1 MVQKISKELAKHRLE
16 QAKEDLEAGK
26 LLYDKN
32 FYKSANN
39 RAYYS
44 IFHSIKAVL
53 ALEPIDFKRHKDV
66 LAYFNKNYINKEI
79 FSRMMGRKIQN
90 ASAIREDSDYDD
102 EFIVDADKTNEQLKT
117 AEELIELVD
126 KYIDINVPSVI
137 ILVIYRLVAITEK
150 PHCGITPSREPII
163 GPIFFDLV
171 IMFFVLLFNLCSN
184 NSIIRKAT
192 NKNGIN
198 FNESTIV
205 SKITSFICYHSVFN
219 YNINIILVQL
229 YFIHF
234 SFIRWSFW

>member
-79 FSRMMGRKIQN
+79 FPRMMGRKIQN

-102 EFIVDADKTNEQLKT
+102 EFIVDANKTNEQLKT

-126 KYIDINVPSVI
+126 KYIDEN
-137 ILVIYRLVAITEK
+137 
-150 PHCGITPSREPII
+150 
-163 GPIFFDLV
+163 
-171 IMFFVLLFNLCSN
+171 
-184 NSIIRKAT
+184 
-192 NKNGIN
+192 
-198 FNESTIV
+198 
-205 SKITSFICYHSVFN
+205 
-219 YNINIILVQL
+219 
-229 YFIHF
+229 
-234 SFIRWSFW
+234 

>member
-79 FSRMMGRKIQN
+79 FSRMMGIKIQN
-90 ASAIREDSDYDD
+90 SSAIREDSDYDD

-126 KYIDINVPSVI
+126 KYIDEN
-137 ILVIYRLVAITEK
+137 
-150 PHCGITPSREPII
+150 
-163 GPIFFDLV
+163 
-171 IMFFVLLFNLCSN
+171 
-184 NSIIRKAT
+184 
-192 NKNGIN
+192 
-198 FNESTIV
+198 
-205 SKITSFICYHSVFN
+205 
-219 YNINIILVQL
+219 
-229 YFIHF
+229 
-234 SFIRWSFW
+234 

>member
-66 LAYFNKNYINKEI
+66 LAYFNKNYINNEI

-126 KYIDINVPSVI
+126 KYIDEN
-137 ILVIYRLVAITEK
+137 
-150 PHCGITPSREPII
+150 
-163 GPIFFDLV
+163 
-171 IMFFVLLFNLCSN
+171 
-184 NSIIRKAT
+184 
-192 NKNGIN
+192 
-198 FNESTIV
+198 
-205 SKITSFICYHSVFN
+205 
-219 YNINIILVQL
+219 
-229 YFIHF
+229 
-234 SFIRWSFW
+234 

>member
-126 KYIDINVPSVI
+126 NYIDEN
-137 ILVIYRLVAITEK
+137 
-150 PHCGITPSREPII
+150 
-163 GPIFFDLV
+163 
-171 IMFFVLLFNLCSN
+171 
-184 NSIIRKAT
+184 
-192 NKNGIN
+192 
-198 FNESTIV
+198 
-205 SKITSFICYHSVFN
+205 
-219 YNINIILVQL
+219 
-229 YFIHF
+229 
-234 SFIRWSFW
+234 

>member
-66 LAYFNKNYINKEI
+66 LAYFNK
-79 FSRMMGRKIQN
+79 
-90 ASAIREDSDYDD
+90 DSDYDD

-126 KYIDINVPSVI
+126 KYI
-137 ILVIYRLVAITEK
+137 
-150 PHCGITPSREPII
+150 
-163 GPIFFDLV
+163 
-171 IMFFVLLFNLCSN
+171 
-184 NSIIRKAT
+184 
-192 NKNGIN
+192 
-198 FNESTIV
+198 NE
-205 SKITSFICYHSVFN
+205 N
-219 YNINIILVQL
+219 
-229 YFIHF
+229 
-234 SFIRWSFW
+234 

>member
-66 LAYFNKNYINKEI
+66 LAYFNKNYKNKEI

-126 KYIDINVPSVI
+126 KYIDEN
-137 ILVIYRLVAITEK
+137 
-150 PHCGITPSREPII
+150 
-163 GPIFFDLV
+163 
-171 IMFFVLLFNLCSN
+171 
-184 NSIIRKAT
+184 
-192 NKNGIN
+192 
-198 FNESTIV
+198 
-205 SKITSFICYHSVFN
+205 
-219 YNINIILVQL
+219 
-229 YFIHF
+229 
-234 SFIRWSFW
+234 

>member
-1 MVQKISKELAKHRLE
+1 MQKISKELAKHRLE

-102 EFIVDADKTNEQLKT
+102 EFIVNADKTNEQLKT

-126 KYIDINVPSVI
+126 KYIDEN
-137 ILVIYRLVAITEK
+137 
-150 PHCGITPSREPII
+150 
-163 GPIFFDLV
+163 
-171 IMFFVLLFNLCSN
+171 
-184 NSIIRKAT
+184 
-192 NKNGIN
+192 
-198 FNESTIV
+198 
-205 SKITSFICYHSVFN
+205 
-219 YNINIILVQL
+219 
-229 YFIHF
+229 
-234 SFIRWSFW
+234 

>member
-16 QAKEDLEAGK
+16 QAKEDLEAGQ

-126 KYIDINVPSVI
+126 KYIDEN
-137 ILVIYRLVAITEK
+137 
-150 PHCGITPSREPII
+150 
-163 GPIFFDLV
+163 
-171 IMFFVLLFNLCSN
+171 
-184 NSIIRKAT
+184 
-192 NKNGIN
+192 
-198 FNESTIV
+198 
-205 SKITSFICYHSVFN
+205 
-219 YNINIILVQL
+219 
-229 YFIHF
+229 
-234 SFIRWSFW
+234 

>member
-1 MVQKISKELAKHRLE
+1 MQKISKELAKHRLE

-79 FSRMMGRKIQN
+79 FPRMMGRKILN

-126 KYIDINVPSVI
+126 KYIDEN
-137 ILVIYRLVAITEK
+137 
-150 PHCGITPSREPII
+150 
-163 GPIFFDLV
+163 
-171 IMFFVLLFNLCSN
+171 
-184 NSIIRKAT
+184 
-192 NKNGIN
+192 
-198 FNESTIV
+198 
-205 SKITSFICYHSVFN
+205 
-219 YNINIILVQL
+219 
-229 YFIHF
+229 
-234 SFIRWSFW
+234 

>member
-90 ASAIREDSDYDD
+90 ASAIREDSDYDG

-126 KYIDINVPSVI
+126 KYIDEN
-137 ILVIYRLVAITEK
+137 
-150 PHCGITPSREPII
+150 
-163 GPIFFDLV
+163 
-171 IMFFVLLFNLCSN
+171 
-184 NSIIRKAT
+184 
-192 NKNGIN
+192 
-198 FNESTIV
+198 
-205 SKITSFICYHSVFN
+205 
-219 YNINIILVQL
+219 
-229 YFIHF
+229 
-234 SFIRWSFW
+234 

>member
-32 FYKSANN
+32 FYKLANN
-39 RAYYS
+39 RSYYS

-126 KYIDINVPSVI
+126 KYIDEN
-137 ILVIYRLVAITEK
+137 
-150 PHCGITPSREPII
+150 
-163 GPIFFDLV
+163 
-171 IMFFVLLFNLCSN
+171 
-184 NSIIRKAT
+184 
-192 NKNGIN
+192 
-198 FNESTIV
+198 
-205 SKITSFICYHSVFN
+205 
-219 YNINIILVQL
+219 
-229 YFIHF
+229 
-234 SFIRWSFW
+234 

>member
-1 MVQKISKELAKHRLE
+1 MVQKISKELSKHRLD

-79 FSRMMGRKIQN
+79 FPRMMGRKIQN

-126 KYIDINVPSVI
+126 KYI
-137 ILVIYRLVAITEK
+137 
-150 PHCGITPSREPII
+150 
-163 GPIFFDLV
+163 
-171 IMFFVLLFNLCSN
+171 
-184 NSIIRKAT
+184 
-192 NKNGIN
+192 
-198 FNESTIV
+198 NE
-205 SKITSFICYHSVFN
+205 N
-219 YNINIILVQL
+219 
-229 YFIHF
+229 
-234 SFIRWSFW
+234 

>member
-102 EFIVDADKTNEQLKT
+102 EFIVDADKTNDQLKT

-126 KYIDINVPSVI
+126 KYIDEN
-137 ILVIYRLVAITEK
+137 
-150 PHCGITPSREPII
+150 
-163 GPIFFDLV
+163 
-171 IMFFVLLFNLCSN
+171 
-184 NSIIRKAT
+184 
-192 NKNGIN
+192 
-198 FNESTIV
+198 
-205 SKITSFICYHSVFN
+205 
-219 YNINIILVQL
+219 
-229 YFIHF
+229 
-234 SFIRWSFW
+234 

>member
-32 FYKSANN
+32 FYKSAN
-39 RAYYS
+39 YS

-79 FSRMMGRKIQN
+79 FPRMMGRKIQN

-126 KYIDINVPSVI
+126 KYIDEN
-137 ILVIYRLVAITEK
+137 
-150 PHCGITPSREPII
+150 
-163 GPIFFDLV
+163 
-171 IMFFVLLFNLCSN
+171 
-184 NSIIRKAT
+184 
-192 NKNGIN
+192 
-198 FNESTIV
+198 
-205 SKITSFICYHSVFN
+205 
-219 YNINIILVQL
+219 
-229 YFIHF
+229 
-234 SFIRWSFW
+234 

>member
-126 KYIDINVPSVI
+126 KYI
-137 ILVIYRLVAITEK
+137 
-150 PHCGITPSREPII
+150 
-163 GPIFFDLV
+163 
-171 IMFFVLLFNLCSN
+171 
-184 NSIIRKAT
+184 
-192 NKNGIN
+192 
-198 FNESTIV
+198 NE
-205 SKITSFICYHSVFN
+205 N
-219 YNINIILVQL
+219 
-229 YFIHF
+229 
-234 SFIRWSFW
+234 

>member
-66 LAYFNKNYINKEI
+66 LAYFNKNYLNKEI
-79 FSRMMGRKIQN
+79 FPRMMGRKIQN

-102 EFIVDADKTNEQLKT
+102 EFIVDANKTNEQLKT

-126 KYIDINVPSVI
+126 KYIDEN
-137 ILVIYRLVAITEK
+137 
-150 PHCGITPSREPII
+150 
-163 GPIFFDLV
+163 
-171 IMFFVLLFNLCSN
+171 
-184 NSIIRKAT
+184 
-192 NKNGIN
+192 
-198 FNESTIV
+198 
-205 SKITSFICYHSVFN
+205 
-219 YNINIILVQL
+219 
-229 YFIHF
+229 
-234 SFIRWSFW
+234 

>member
-66 LAYFNKNYINKEI
+66 IAYFNKNYINKEI

-126 KYIDINVPSVI
+126 KYIDEN
-137 ILVIYRLVAITEK
+137 
-150 PHCGITPSREPII
+150 
-163 GPIFFDLV
+163 
-171 IMFFVLLFNLCSN
+171 
-184 NSIIRKAT
+184 
-192 NKNGIN
+192 
-198 FNESTIV
+198 
-205 SKITSFICYHSVFN
+205 
-219 YNINIILVQL
+219 
-229 YFIHF
+229 
-234 SFIRWSFW
+234 

>member
-1 MVQKISKELAKHRLE
+1 MMQPYSEGTFDDVAKYKFE
-16 QAKEDLEAGK
+16 QAEDDLEAAKLILEAGK
-26 LLYDKN
+26 
-32 FYKSANN
+32 YKAANN

-126 KYIDINVPSVI
+126 KYIDENCP
-137 ILVIYRLVAITEK
+137 
-150 PHCGITPSREPII
+150 
-163 GPIFFDLV
+163 
-171 IMFFVLLFNLCSN
+171 
-184 NSIIRKAT
+184 
-192 NKNGIN
+192 
-198 FNESTIV
+198 
-205 SKITSFICYHSVFN
+205 
-219 YNINIILVQL
+219 
-229 YFIHF
+229 
-234 SFIRWSFW
+234 W

>member
-79 FSRMMGRKIQN
+79 FHSR
-90 ASAIREDSDYDD
+90 SY
-102 EFIVDADKTNEQLKT
+102 
-117 AEELIELVD
+117 
-126 KYIDINVPSVI
+126 
-137 ILVIYRLVAITEK
+137 
-150 PHCGITPSREPII
+150 C
-163 GPIFFDLV
+163 
-171 IMFFVLLFNLCSN
+171 CSN
-184 NSIIRKAT
+184 FEQSSR
-192 NKNGIN
+192 
-198 FNESTIV
+198 FC
-205 SKITSFICYHSVFN
+205 F
-219 YNINIILVQL
+219 
-229 YFIHF
+229 
-234 SFIRWSFW
+234 

>member
-79 FSRMMGRKIQN
+79 FSRMMGRKIQD

-126 KYIDINVPSVI
+126 KYIDEN
-137 ILVIYRLVAITEK
+137 
-150 PHCGITPSREPII
+150 
-163 GPIFFDLV
+163 
-171 IMFFVLLFNLCSN
+171 
-184 NSIIRKAT
+184 
-192 NKNGIN
+192 
-198 FNESTIV
+198 
-205 SKITSFICYHSVFN
+205 
-219 YNINIILVQL
+219 
-229 YFIHF
+229 
-234 SFIRWSFW
+234 

>member
-44 IFHSIKAVL
+44 IFHSINAVL

-126 KYIDINVPSVI
+126 KYIDEN
-137 ILVIYRLVAITEK
+137 
-150 PHCGITPSREPII
+150 
-163 GPIFFDLV
+163 
-171 IMFFVLLFNLCSN
+171 
-184 NSIIRKAT
+184 
-192 NKNGIN
+192 
-198 FNESTIV
+198 
-205 SKITSFICYHSVFN
+205 
-219 YNINIILVQL
+219 
-229 YFIHF
+229 
-234 SFIRWSFW
+234 

>member
-66 LAYFNKNYINKEI
+66 LAYINKEI
-79 FSRMMGRKIQN
+79 FPRMMGRKIQN

-126 KYIDINVPSVI
+126 KYIDEN
-137 ILVIYRLVAITEK
+137 
-150 PHCGITPSREPII
+150 
-163 GPIFFDLV
+163 
-171 IMFFVLLFNLCSN
+171 
-184 NSIIRKAT
+184 
-192 NKNGIN
+192 
-198 FNESTIV
+198 
-205 SKITSFICYHSVFN
+205 
-219 YNINIILVQL
+219 
-229 YFIHF
+229 
-234 SFIRWSFW
+234 